1 MKKVLSTQI
10 SCKSNILSFVNLASY
25 LKAKAIDSK
34 KFLKI
39 LKPVDLFKM
48 LFSVRFFGS
57 LYVGN
62 ISCVL
67 KTQLS

>member
-1 MKKVLSTQI
+1 MKKVLSKQN

-48 LFSVRFFGS
+48 LFFGPIFREPICREYF
-57 LYVGN
+57 L
-62 ISCVL
+62 C
-67 KTQLS
+67 